1 MTSPLYEILI
11 QQEGLSVV
19 EGVFDADAAEEII
32 ARHSPESFLP
42 AKRLIVLAILN
53 HGSLNIGDWH
63 VTVRRI
69 YPGTEG

>member
-11 QQEGLSVV
+11 HEQGLILV

-32 ARHSPESFLP
+32 ARHSPENFLP
-42 AKRLIVLAILN
+42 AKRLILLAILN

-69 YPGTEG
+69 YPGIT